1 MLDVGIVRLP
11 KLQTS
16 EQLLNVGE
24 MRKACLELLGTAS
37 ILQIASIHRYGA
49 YVHFHNYY
57 SSDSGYLPAFQLCVK
72 QVSSV
77 MNNVRIRHKGYEKN
91 LMISCAAKY
100 REV

>member
-24 MRKACLELLGTAS
+24 KRKARLELLGTVS

-57 SSDSGYLPAFQLCVK
+57 SSDSGY
-72 QVSSV
+72 SSSLSIV
-77 MNNVRIRHKGYEKN
+77 CKAG
-91 LMISCAAKY
+91 LISH
-100 REV
+100 E